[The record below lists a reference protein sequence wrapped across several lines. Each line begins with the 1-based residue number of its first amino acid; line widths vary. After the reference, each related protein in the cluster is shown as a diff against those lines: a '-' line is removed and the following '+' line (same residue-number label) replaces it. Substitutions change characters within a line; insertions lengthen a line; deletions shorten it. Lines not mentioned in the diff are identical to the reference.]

1 MPSTIVHLTHFGAE
15 AGLVEVNASGPIGLI
30 ASALCMAISDMIC
43 NYDDEN
49 IRFVAQNGV
58 SLSYD
63 TFATKVPKRPALL
76 IG

>member
-1 MPSTIVHLTHFGAE
+1 MPSTMVHLTQFGAE
-15 AGLVEVNASGPIGLI
+15 AGRVKVNASGPIGLI

-43 NYDDEN
+43 NYDGVN
-49 IRFVAQNGV
+49 IQFVAQNGV
-58 SLSYD
+58 SLSDD